1 MHPIHLIR
9 SMRPLLIPILLIS
22 CAVAITAPASPAAL
36 DPVQPLVAILQSG
49 ASSQKDKADACRELA
64 RIGTKEAVAPLAA
77 LLTDYSLSHMARYG
91 LETIP
96 DPSVDKALRDAAP
109 KLHGRLLIG
118 VIGSIGVRRDPKA
131 VGLLATE
138 LQSLNTEVAQ
148 ASARA
153 LGKIGNKDAA
163 KALEAA
169 LPHAPEADQVA
180 LCQGLIGCAETLAAK
195 GNRAEAIAIYDR
207 ILDRDVPHQVRTAA
221 LRGAILT
228 REKDGLPLLLESMR
242 EGDYAVF
249 TACARISQ
257 EMPGAQVTLALAG
270 GLSTPYTNRQI
281 LLIETLGYRRDP
293 AALPALLALAKD
305 GQKPM
310 RLAAIRTLPEI
321 GDLSALPALLELFS
335 AADKDVSAAA
345 QESLAALQGWQVDDA
360 VVAMASGTNSDQ
372 RIMAMDLIVRRRMTP
387 AIPALLAA
395 TESPDQKVRTT
406 ALKKVGELGGP
417 AELPALLDLLTKAK
431 GTEDLESTEQAVS
444 AICIKITDHAD
455 CVAQIDRRMASAP
468 PPQKCA
474 LIRVLAAVGDANALK
489 GIRDAVND
497 PNADVHAAAIRA
509 LGGWNTA
516 AAAPDLLELAKAA
529 ADPTDKMI
537 CLRGYLRLA
546 GQTDLPVDNRLAM
559 CRHAGALAQKDDE
572 KKLLL
577 AALGGIPSIEAL
589 DLIAPY
595 LDEDG
600 TKEEASTAAL
610 DVSDKLLKGKNAAKV
625 ASRVTEVLDKAA
637 NATASADLSKRAKD
651 LSDQAKTKAK
661 GK

>member
-1 MHPIHLIR
+1 MRPIHLIR
-9 SMRPLLIPILLIS
+9 PMRHLLIS
-22 CAVAITAPASPAAL
+22 FLLIGCAAAITAPASPAAPG
-36 DPVQPLVAILQSG
+36 PVQPLVAILQSG

-77 LLTDYSLSHMARYG
+77 LLTDCSLSHMARYG

-96 DPSVDKALRDAAP
+96 DPSVDKALRDAAT

-153 LGKIGNKDAA
+153 LGKIGNKAAA

-169 LPHAPEADQVA
+169 LPNAPEADQTA
-180 LCQGLIGCAETLAAK
+180 LCEGLIGCAEALAAK

-207 ILDRDVPHQVRTAA
+207 ILDGDVPHQVHTAA

-242 EGDYAVF
+242 EGDYAAF
-249 TACARISQ
+249 TACTRISQ
-257 EMPGAQVTLALAG
+257 EMPGAQVTLALVG
-270 GLSTPYTNRQI
+270 ELSTPYTNKQI

-310 RLAAIRTLPEI
+310 RLAAIHTLP
-321 GDLSALPALLELFS
+321 PLLELVRTT
-335 AADKDVSAAA
+335 DKDISTAA
-345 QESLAALQGWQVDDA
+345 EEGLAAMQGKQVDDA
-360 VVAMASGTNSDQ
+360 IMTMLSDTNPAP
-372 RIMAMDLIVRRRMTP
+372 RLMAMDLIVRRRMTS

-395 TESPDQKVRTT
+395 AGSPDQGIRIGAV
-406 ALKKVGELGGP
+406 KKVGELGGP
-417 AELPALLDLLTKAK
+417 AELSALLDLLAKAK
-431 GTEDLESTEQAVS
+431 GAEDLESTEQAVS
-444 AICIKITDHAD
+444 AICIKSADHAD
-455 CVAQIDRRMASAP
+455 CVAQLDRRMASAP

-489 GIRDAVND
+489 GIRAAVND
-497 PNADVHAAAIRA
+497 PNAEVHAAAIRA

-546 GQTDLPVDNRLAM
+546 GQTDLPVNKRLAM
-559 CRHAGALAQKDDE
+559 CRQTGVLAQKDDE

-610 DVSDKLLKGKNAAKV
+610 DVSEKLLKGKNAAKV
-625 ASRVTEVLDKAA
+625 ASRVTEVLDKVA
-637 NATASADLSKRAKD
+637 NATASADLAKRAKD